1 MINELFLHEMSILFL
16 LGSEVLLFIFALIF
30 IINIFKK
37 NKAMHR
43 LDEILTETT
52 QLTKSK

>member
-1 MINELFLHEMSILFL
+1 MFDELFLHEMSILFL
-16 LGSEVLLFIFALIF
+16 LGSEILLLIFALIF
-30 IINIFKK
+30 IINIFRK

-43 LDEILTETT
+43 LDEILAETT

>member
-30 IINIFKK
+30 IINIF
-37 NKAMHR
+37 
-43 LDEILTETT
+43 
-52 QLTKSK
+52 

>member
-1 MINELFLHEMSILFL
+1 MFNELFFHEMSILFL
-16 LGSEVLLFIFALIF
+16 LGSEMLLLIFAFVF

-43 LDEILTETT
+43 LDEILAETT

>member
-1 MINELFLHEMSILFL
+1 MFDELFFHEMSLLFL
-16 LGSEVLLFIFALIF
+16 LGSEILLLIFALIF

-37 NKAMHR
+37 NKAMHQ
-43 LDEILTETT
+43 LDEILAETT

>member
-1 MINELFLHEMSILFL
+1 MFNELFFHEMSIHFL
-16 LGSEVLLFIFALIF
+16 LGSEMLLLIFALIF

-43 LDEILTETT
+43 LDEILEETT